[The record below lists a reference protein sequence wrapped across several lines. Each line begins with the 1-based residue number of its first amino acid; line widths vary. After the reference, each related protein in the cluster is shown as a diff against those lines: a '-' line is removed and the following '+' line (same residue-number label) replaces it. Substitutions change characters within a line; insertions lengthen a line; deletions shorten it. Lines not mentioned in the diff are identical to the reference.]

1 MGQEYLKKVQVTT
14 QIAAPIEPLLFDDVE
29 GLLKWAGSGDGAYTI
44 EKSDARARGGD
55 YSLHIK
61 TRVAGAA
68 PGDYAQ
74 ASIALPVR
82 QRRYLSFLAHCLL
95 PVIYQDVI
103 ISLNFWALFSYLHHK
118 GSLFYNN
125 ENGNIGYADKNEVP
139 QWFPER
145 ATGFQDGGVG
155 EMELIIDT
163 ALKEYVSLRINQTV
177 IDMKGISYYTN
188 ATGSNISRL
197 TVQIKIETLSAGA
210 YEMYFDDI
218 LIRYLD

>member
-1 MGQEYLKKVQVTT
+1 MGQEYLRKVQVTT

-29 GLLKWAGSGDGAYTI
+29 GLLKWAGSGDGAVTV
-44 EKSDARARGGD
+44 EKSNEKARGGE

-61 TRVAGAA
+61 TRTVGAA
-68 PGDYAQ
+68 LGDYAQ

-82 QRRYLSFLAHCLL
+82 QRRYLSFLAHCLV
-95 PVIYQDVI
+95 PGIYQDVI

-118 GSLFYNN
+118 GSILYNN
-125 ENGNIGYADKNEVP
+125 LDGNIGYADENEAP
-139 QWFPER
+139 QWFPAR
-145 ATGFQDGGVG
+145 ATALQDGGIG
-155 EMELIIDT
+155 EIELIVDT
-163 ALKEYVSLRINQTV
+163 ALKEYVSLRINQTL
-177 IDMKGISYYTN
+177 IDMKGISYYTDVS
-188 ATGSNISRL
+188 GSNISRL